1 MRAREM
7 ESRRDSKLL
16 QGFGG
21 LAILAAVFALI
32 GLLTLELWPA
42 QLSGKTST
50 WRKTLCWSADYAPG
64 IFLLAVAAFL
74 MSFTPYARALS
85 EFRSSTSAL
94 MTMTA

>member
-1 MRAREM
+1 MRARDM
-7 ESRRDSKLL
+7 EFRRDSKLL